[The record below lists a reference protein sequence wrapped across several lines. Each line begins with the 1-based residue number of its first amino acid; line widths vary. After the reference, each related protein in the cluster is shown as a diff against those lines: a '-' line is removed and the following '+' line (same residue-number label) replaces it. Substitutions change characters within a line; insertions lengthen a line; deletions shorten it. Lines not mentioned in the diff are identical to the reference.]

1 MKRLIWLLLLGS
13 AFGQGFFYSL
23 PQPYPNTT
31 ITVCPLGAVRP
42 CPSPSSIFND
52 AALTS
57 AVVNPSNIGPGG
69 QFGFYAAAAQYTIQM
84 GSPTNQTFN
93 ISLGGGGSGG
103 ISSIATTSPITG
115 GPITTTG
122 TLACATCVV
131 ASAPGA
137 GLAHFAGATQTVTS
151 SAVNLATGDVT
162 GNLAVGN
169 LNSGT
174 SASSSTFWRGDG
186 TWAAAG
192 APGFDTITSGTNTAA
207 AMLCGTGCSLGITGT
222 GTNIANKT
230 AYVAGAIGTP
240 SDTFAADATTGR
252 YLSAASNLNWIWET
266 AGTTQVLAYRGTN
279 TGTIAKSGLVLAS
292 TSCYQ
297 FGSSATL
304 DGAADAGADSAFCRA
319 GAAGVYQ
326 LAGPAGAFGQGGLSM
341 GTLTLSPLQGGMG
354 SPRYGTSTVCQAV
367 GTSANPSL
375 VACGSANS
383 GSFSCATNASTGTCV
398 VAVSSVQTPSVIIVA
413 PSAAEGGNL
422 GVTCN
427 TAPTGI
433 PTITLA
439 SKTANVGFTINLGTI
454 AVNPECFVY
463 WIVD

>member
-186 TWAAAG
+186 TWAAA
-192 APGFDTITSGTNTAA
+192 TAA
-207 AMLCGTGCSLGITGT
+207 LPI
-222 GTNIANKT
+222 
-230 AYVAGAIGTP
+230 AGATVKITNATTANWVNFDQLATTP
-240 SDTFAADATTGR
+240 STGADNGNI
-252 YLSAASNLNWIWET
+252 SAGNGI
-266 AGTTQVLAYRGTN
+266 
-279 TGTIAKSGLVLAS
+279 
-292 TSCYQ
+292 
-297 FGSSATL
+297 FSATL
-304 DGAADAGADSAFCRA
+304 QAVGAT
-319 GAAGVYQ
+319 Q
-326 LAGPAGAFGQGGLSM
+326 LATVTATKYQSV
-341 GTLTLSPLQGGMG
+341 
-354 SPRYGTSTVCQAV
+354 TSCAAV

-375 VACGSANS
+375 VACGTAPA
-383 GSFSCATNASTGTCV
+383 GEFSCATAASGGTCV
-398 VAVSSVQTPSVIIVA
+398 IATSATGSNSPTIIVQ
-413 PSAAEGGNL
+413 PNSAAGADL

-427 TAPTGI
+427 TAPTVPPGI
-433 PTITLA
+433 LLA
-439 SKTANVGFTINLGTI
+439 SKVNGTSFTINMSTI
-454 AVNPECFVY
+454 TTNPECYSY
-463 WIVD
+463 WIIN